1 MKQKQDTSSYSDSL
15 GTFVRDNDPLLIR
28 GEIYTVPEDFFDS
41 ERQRLIGQMRL
52 AARRSRKITLRRV
65 VMRWSA
71 AAAVACLLVAVGVS
85 ATLMFTSHQVDK
97 TITPP
102 PTPANSTA
110 VQYHSADIADNSSRS
125 ASSPEWTR
133 SDETESADILLWLY

>member
-41 ERQRLIGQMRL
+41 ERQRIIGQMRL
-52 AARRSRKITLRRV
+52 AARRSHKITLRRA

-102 PTPANSTA
+102 STPANSTA